1 MGGLFSSEQAII
13 IPLPGDDSTAVK
25 TFVSTTNKVLYNLR
39 KIFCRK
45 SIGDER
51 SVAVTLFEFWLY
63 LLKHAQEDS
72 GPCLNPDYFTKAN
85 FEKMWIEAKKHPI
98 YSAAPKDIKQNIK
111 EIFFDVN
118 NAIREIG
125 EALCTGGPPDNK
137 AAKMTKEDASKAIQ
151 QLYDALCPE
160 DQYTLKPVNLTEDN
174 LPQLMRSLYTLS
186 ITQSSNQKNDRVE
199 TKASPTEGDPST
211 AGPAS
216 SPAQ

>member
-1 MGGLFSSEQAII
+1 
-13 IPLPGDDSTAVK
+13 
-25 TFVSTTNKVLYNLR
+25 
-39 KIFCRK
+39 
-45 SIGDER
+45 
-51 SVAVTLFEFWLY
+51 
-63 LLKHAQEDS
+63 
-72 GPCLNPDYFTKAN
+72 
-85 FEKMWIEAKKHPI
+85 
-98 YSAAPKDIKQNIK
+98 
-111 EIFFDVN
+111 
-118 NAIREIG
+118 
-125 EALCTGGPPDNK
+125 
-137 AAKMTKEDASKAIQ
+137 MTKEDSSKAIQ